1 MKIYKKLS
9 LKLIFTA
16 IDLLGKN
23 SYNNVI
29 KNYIITNSLLP
40 EVCFEG
46 QNQSFI
52 SIQSLITHISYSKL

>member
-52 SIQSLITHISYSKL
+52 SIKCRIMDIFYEK